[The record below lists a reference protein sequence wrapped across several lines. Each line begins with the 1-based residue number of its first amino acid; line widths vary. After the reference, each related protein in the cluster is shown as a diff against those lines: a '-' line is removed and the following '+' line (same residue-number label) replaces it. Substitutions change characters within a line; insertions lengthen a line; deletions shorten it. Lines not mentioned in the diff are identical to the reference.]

1 MSNFTFPPNSTFHL
15 QEIRVN
21 NTNGQITT
29 TSPVSVTPPSGY
41 IVVGFAYDSTIPGW
55 RLLAVQQQS

>member
-1 MSNFTFPPNSTFHL
+1 MSNFNFPSGSKFEL

-21 NTNGQITT
+21 NTNGAISTT
-29 TSPVSVTPPSGY
+29 PPVLVTPPSDY

-55 RLLAVQQQS
+55 RMLAVQQTT